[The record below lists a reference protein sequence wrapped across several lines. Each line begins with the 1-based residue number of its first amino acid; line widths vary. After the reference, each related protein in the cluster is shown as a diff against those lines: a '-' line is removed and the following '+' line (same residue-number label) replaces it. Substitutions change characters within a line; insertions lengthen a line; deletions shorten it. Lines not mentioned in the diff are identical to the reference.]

1 MLLHQVTQIQ
11 IIELHTVNCKS
22 CDYEIEMFEVEI
34 RNSVQSV
41 DFN

>member
-1 MLLHQVTQIQ
+1 MLLHQVTLIK
-11 IIELHTVNCKS
+11 IIKLHTVNCKS
-22 CDYEIEMFEVEI
+22 YDYEIEMFEVEI